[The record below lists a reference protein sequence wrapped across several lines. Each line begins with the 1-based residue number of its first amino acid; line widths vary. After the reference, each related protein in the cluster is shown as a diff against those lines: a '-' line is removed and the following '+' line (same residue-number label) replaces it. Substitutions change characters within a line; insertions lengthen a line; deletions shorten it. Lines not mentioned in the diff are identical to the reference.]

1 MANIMINN
9 LQDKIDVTEELKAL
23 VIKAVNSTL
32 SVEKVPEKVEVS
44 IALVDDKYI
53 QELNRQYRNVDA
65 PTDVLSFAMRERAA
79 GEDNIDFCEEEL
91 LGDVVISLERATMQ
105 AAEYGHSFEREVGFL
120 VVHGVLHLLGYDHES
135 DEEKKLMRQKEEEIL
150 KSIDLSIGIS

>member
-1 MANIMINN
+1 
-9 LQDKIDVTEELKAL
+9 
-23 VIKAVNSTL
+23 
-32 SVEKVPEKVEVS
+32 
-44 IALVDDKYI
+44 
-53 QELNRQYRNVDA
+53 
-65 PTDVLSFAMRERAA
+65 MRERAA

-135 DEEKKLMRQKEEEIL
+135 DEEKKLMRQKKR
-150 KSIDLSIGIS
+150 KS

>member
-1 MANIMINN
+1 M
-9 LQDKIDVTEELKAL
+9 
-23 VIKAVNSTL
+23 
-32 SVEKVPEKVEVS
+32 
-44 IALVDDKYI
+44 VDDKYI

-105 AAEYGHSFEREVGFL
+105 AAEYGHSIEREVGFL
-120 VVHGVLHLLGYDHES
+120 VVHGVLH
-135 DEEKKLMRQKEEEIL
+135 
-150 KSIDLSIGIS
+150 